1 MSAAELRSN
10 AMTLLRAWTTDPAT
24 RYLAI
29 ATTGLE
35 GVPIEVVVLDAQ
47 GQTLLRSLAAT
58 DQLIEP
64 GAARVHGVGAAE
76 LVGAPSLAEVATDLR
91 RALGGG
97 PVVAFAG
104 PWLGQRFAQA
114 GVRVGAACL
123 SAQPLLS
130 AMCGA
135 YNEAHQDFTRV
146 RLGDIVAA
154 TGEEA
159 SHLAPLGTALGNAQR
174 LALAVRHFGQGG
186 GASEAEQPEDVEP
199 CPDCGAPVHFC
210 ECPAPRWAQR
220 AS

>member
-1 MSAAELRSN
+1 MPAAELRAEAAARFAEWAACPS
-10 AMTLLRAWTTDPAT
+10 T

-35 GVPIEVVVLDAQ
+35 GVPIEVVVLGAQ

-58 DQLIEP
+58 DQPIEP

-76 LVGAPSLAEVATDLR
+76 LVEAPALAEVATDLR

-159 SHLAPLGTALGNAQR
+159 SHLAPLGTANHADGCA
-174 LALAVRHFGQGG
+174 FGV
-186 GASEAEQPEDVEP
+186 S
-199 CPDCGAPVHFC
+199 
-210 ECPAPRWAQR
+210 
-220 AS
+220 